1 MTNYNELV
9 DVKRFDAAKA
19 AFEGLQKA
27 EVDATAALEQA
38 TADAKAAQAAAQKAA
53 DGGASLD
60 ELLALEEQVEAAN
73 RKVSVAQ
80 RMAAGAHLRRQDGEV
95 KRDHEVR
102 QSHGAALNATMARFV
117 AIRAEAIAALAKIE
131 ELKQEHIDVNAQ
143 FKALAN
149 VAKSGS
155 PTPIN
160 TCPQLTNASGSL
172 LMADVEWN
180 NRLDQPH
187 GHEWNVKTGQLRWTE

>member
-1 MTNYNELV
+1 
-9 DVKRFDAAKA
+9 
-19 AFEGLQKA
+19 
-27 EVDATAALEQA
+27 
-38 TADAKAAQAAAQKAA
+38 
-53 DGGASLD
+53 
-60 ELLALEEQVEAAN
+60 
-73 RKVSVAQ
+73 
-80 RMAAGAHLRRQDGEV
+80 MAAGARLRRQDGEI

-102 QSHGAALNATMARFV
+102 LAHAAPLNAAMARFV
-117 AIRAEAIAALAKIE
+117 AIRAEAIEAFAKIE

-172 LMADVEWN
+172 LMADVEWS

-187 GHEWNVKTGQLRWTE
+187 GHEWNVRTGQLRWTE

>member
-1 MTNYNELV
+1 MDFSTLI
-9 DVKRFDAAKA
+9 DTKRFDAAKA

-38 TADAKAAQAAAQKAA
+38 TADAKAAQAAAQKEA
-53 DGGASLD
+53 DAGASLD
-60 ELLALEEQVEAAN
+60 RLLALEADVETAN
-73 RKVSVAQ
+73 RKVAASQ
-80 RMAAGAHLRRQDGEV
+80 RLAAGAHLRRQDGEV

-102 QSHGAALNATMARFV
+102 QSHGAALNAAMTRFV
-117 AIRAEAIAALAKIE
+117 AIRGEAIAAFARIE

-172 LMADVEWN
+172 LMADVEFN